1 MNEPKQVPC
10 CSQCSEPA
18 SVFLTLVVGAHT
30 QSKAFCAKCLPAG
43 ILTSPLPATAAG
55 LKLAIPAPAG
65 RGRCPACGFR
75 WVDFERTQRMG
86 CAQCYTSHAQEAD
99 TLIARSQPAM
109 THIGRH
115 PLTPA
120 PTPPTHG
127 QDMSK
132 DKTGKDAAKTK
143 ITRTPTKL
151 TLEELQEALRA
162 AVAKEDYEKAA
173 KLRDKISAQ
182 NTASK

>member
-1 MNEPKQVPC
+1 MNEPKQIPC

-99 TLIARSQPAM
+99 TLIARSQPGM

-115 PLTPA
+115 PLAPA
-120 PTPPTHG
+120 PTPPTHE

-132 DKTGKDAAKTK
+132 DKAGKGAPK
-143 ITRTPTKL
+143 IKVTRVPTKL

-182 NTASK
+182 NADSK

>member
-1 MNEPKQVPC
+1 
-10 CSQCSEPA
+10 
-18 SVFLTLVVGAHT
+18 
-30 QSKAFCAKCLPAG
+30 
-43 ILTSPLPATAAG
+43 
-55 LKLAIPAPAG
+55 
-65 RGRCPACGFR
+65 
-75 WVDFERTQRMG
+75 MG

-99 TLIARSQPAM
+99 TLIARSQPGM
-109 THIGRH
+109 THVGRH

-120 PTPPTHG
+120 PTPPIHG
-127 QDMSK
+127 EDMSK
-132 DKTGKDAAKTK
+132 DKTGKGISKIK

-182 NTASK
+182 NSASK